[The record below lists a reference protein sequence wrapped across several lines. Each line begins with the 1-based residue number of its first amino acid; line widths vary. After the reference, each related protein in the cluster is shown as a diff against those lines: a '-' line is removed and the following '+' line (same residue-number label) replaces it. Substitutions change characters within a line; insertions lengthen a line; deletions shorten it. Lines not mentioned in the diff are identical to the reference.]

1 MTSVALNDN
10 KDNDT
15 FTIGAFFT
23 SYKFRA
29 TLITIA
35 IHAAILVFL
44 WLFYIYT
51 PIPPFPPP
59 PNTPE
64 LEVDLAGGGGGGSS
78 EASAA
83 VNKTSNAAEEHTA
96 APTKIVQSNPPTVT
110 SEAEPTTPIPS
121 EKATKVNK
129 KIDTVPKP
137 QQPSIELVSLENK
150 FKNAKAS
157 SGGSGGGGTGSGI
170 GSGQGSGSGPGSGS
184 GSGGG
189 SGAGSGPG
197 EGFGYDL
204 KGRGILKRPELNAN
218 NAEQG
223 KIVVGIT
230 VDQDGNVVEATPGM
244 VGSTITD
251 ASLYILVKNAALKM
265 KFTKSP
271 DESPEQSGT
280 VTFRFTIH

>member
-10 KDNDT
+10 RDDDT

-23 SYKFRA
+23 GYKFRA

-35 IHAAILVFL
+35 ILAAIVTFL
-44 WLFYIYT
+44 WFFYIYT

-64 LEVDLAGGGGGGSS
+64 LEVDLAGGGGGSS
-78 EASAA
+78 EATTAI
-83 VNKTSNAAEEHTA
+83 NKTDNVEEEHNKV
-96 APTKIVQSNPPTVT
+96 PTTTVVSNPPTVN
-110 SEAEPTTPIPS
+110 SDVEPTTPIPS
-121 EKATKVNK
+121 EKATKPTK

-137 QQPSIELVSLENK
+137 QQPSVELVSLENK

-157 SGGSGGGGTGSGI
+157 GSGKGGGGNGSGM
-170 GSGQGSGSGPGSGS
+170 GSGQGSGNGTGTGSGS
-184 GSGGG
+184 GSGNGG
-189 SGAGSGPG
+189 GEGS
-197 EGFGYDL
+197 GFGYDL
-204 KGRGILKRPELNAN
+204 KGRGILKRPELSTN
-218 NAEQG
+218 NPEQG

-251 ASLYILVKNAALKM
+251 ASLYLLVKNAAMKI

-271 DESPEQSGT
+271 DDSPEQSGT
-280 VTFRFTIH
+280 VTFRFTIQ